1 MSAHERSMRD
11 LAEQCANME
20 GAHDARSAEE
30 IGVRDLVRRMFSK
43 YDVRDVDVERLPR
56 TEGHTYTWGELKRM
70 FNLGEDAERRAGI
83 QMPPDEPPT
92 QSRLAQLLSRQV
104 DRRTAVK
111 LLAMGMVLGFGF
123 LQTACTPLLPFA
135 KADEKKREIANLKLE
150 EYFKRNY
157 RLMTEEEKRA
167 TIERLERLAELETGK
182 RPTISTQGP
191 RKNVLYGYAFN
202 ISKCRGYLEC
212 IKACVLENNQDRSTD
227 MRYIRI
233 HEIPAGGFSME
244 RANDSFYHEVPA
256 EGHFYIGTQCFHC
269 ENPPCVEVC
278 PVQATWKE
286 EDGIVVVDYDWCIGC
301 RYCQAACPY
310 DGRRFNWK
318 TPHVPVEEINLN
330 QHYLGNRLR
339 KKGVMEKCTFCIQRT
354 RQGRLPACVEA
365 CPTGARVFGNLLDP
379 NSEIRWIL
387 ENKKVFRLKEDLGT
401 EPKFWYYMD

>member
-1 MSAHERSMRD
+1 MSSRREPPTTPTGPHNPE
-11 LAEQCANME
+11 
-20 GAHDARSAEE
+20 RSAEQ
-30 IGVRDLVRRMFSK
+30 IGVRDLVRRMFAT
-43 YDVRDVDVERLPR
+43 YGVEDVDLTQVPDESQPVA
-56 TEGHTYTWGELKRM
+56 WAELKRT
-70 FNLGEDAERRAGI
+70 FNLPDSVDESANL
-83 QMPPDEPPT
+83 PPDEPPDR
-92 QSRLAQLLSRQV
+92 SRLEYLLSREV

-111 LLAMGMVLGFGF
+111 LLAIGLVLGFGF
-123 LQTACTPLLPFA
+123 LQTACRALTPFGLDGVERE
-135 KADEKKREIANLKLE
+135 KARLSLE

-157 RLMTEEEKRA
+157 RLMTEEEKRE
-167 TIERLERLAELETGK
+167 TIERLERLYELETGK
-182 RPTISTQGP
+182 RPNISAQGP
-191 RKNVLYGYAFN
+191 HEGVLYGYAFN

-212 IKACVLENNQDRSTD
+212 MRACVLENNQDRSTD

-233 HEIPAGGFSME
+233 HEVPGGEFSLE
-244 RANDSFYHEVPA
+244 RANEYIAHEVPA
-256 EGHFYIGTQCFHC
+256 EGHFYVGTQCFHC

-310 DGRRFNWK
+310 DGRRFNWR
-318 TPHVPVEEINLN
+318 TPHVPEEEINLN

-339 KKGVMEKCTFCIQRT
+339 KKGVMEKCTFCIQRV

-365 CPTGARVFGNLLDP
+365 CPTGARIFGNLLDP